1 MSSYDYICVLEVLHG
16 AEGLPR
22 YDDTY
27 ITTTIYCYIC
37 SVRILHYTNIPLQT
51 PTYTFTHT
59 LRGYQKKPKKKKPD
73 AASVVGRLWKLRLDK
88 AWNMRRDD
96 AQWAGVELTLT
107 DVGQR
112 CLVRPHALV
121 A

>member
-1 MSSYDYICVLEVLHG
+1 MLEVQHG
-16 AEGLPR
+16 AEGLTR
-22 YDDTY
+22 YEDTY
-27 ITTTIYCYIC
+27 VTTTVYCYMC
-37 SVRILHYTNIPLQT
+37 SVRILLNTYKHLQT

-59 LRGYQKKPKKKKPD
+59 LRGHQKKKKPD

-88 AWNMRRDD
+88 AWKMRRDD

-107 DVGQR
+107 DVGRR
-112 CLVRPHALV
+112 CRVRPHALV